1 MQKKTFLVT
10 NGSEGSISLV
20 GRVRIE
26 IPGNCKDHRI
36 SLSAEKARAIVS
48 RLKRTYPLLK
58 IVEAPAPETKDAAV
72 SASAPEATGDSPQ
85 GEQSQQAPAA
95 TADSPQEEQGQQPK
109 TRQTPA
115 SAPEAGGVQS
125 SAKKK

>member
-1 MQKKTFLVT
+1 M
-10 NGSEGSISLV
+10 
-20 GRVRIE
+20 
-26 IPGNCKDHRI
+26 
-36 SLSAEKARAIVS
+36 
-48 RLKRTYPLLK
+48 
-58 IVEAPAPETKDAAV
+58 EAPAPETKDAAV